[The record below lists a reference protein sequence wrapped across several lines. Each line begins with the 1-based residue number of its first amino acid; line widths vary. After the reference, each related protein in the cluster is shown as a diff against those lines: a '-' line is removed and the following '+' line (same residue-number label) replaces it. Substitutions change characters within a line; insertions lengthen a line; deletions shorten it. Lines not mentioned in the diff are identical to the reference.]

1 MAKQTPLNNMLQ
13 GFKKIIVLF
22 LICLSFIQT
31 VPAQEA
37 QNNFITE
44 GIKMYDRGDFEGA
57 LEMYKKALVSNPASV
72 QAQYEI
78 ASAYLQL
85 KDYNNAIKYSDKVI
99 VANKDYVDQAY
110 ILKGT
115 AYDYLQKPLEA
126 ANTYKQAIKK
136 FPKNQLLHY
145 NLALTSFNL
154 KEYTVTEE
162 ALQRS
167 LKLNPLHANSHFLLG
182 LSMITRGKRVQGI
195 LALYNFLLLEPK
207 SKKSASVLQTLE
219 EEWKRS
225 FAKAGAN
232 KETDEFYTAELML
245 NTLEAARNNEANKD
259 KPAITFFTE
268 NSNTFFTILGESKKD
283 KKGFWW
289 NFYVDYFYTLAK
301 NNHTEAL
308 CRYIT
313 QSKDNSYDSWLQD
326 KENLKKMEAF
336 SDWYTKYLHKF

>member
-1 MAKQTPLNNMLQ
+1 MLQ
-13 GFKKIIVLF
+13 AFKKIITLF
-22 LICLSFIQT
+22 LVFSSFIKDVT
-31 VPAQEA
+31 AQEA
-37 QNNFITE
+37 QNNFIIE

-57 LEMYKKALVSNPASV
+57 LEMYKKALVSNPSSV

-99 VANKDYVDQAY
+99 TANKDYVDQAF

-154 KEYTVTEE
+154 KDYKMTDE

-167 LKLNPLHANSHFLLG
+167 LRLNPLHANSHFLLG
-182 LSMITRGKRVQGI
+182 LSMITQGKRVQGI

-207 SKKSASVLQTLE
+207 SKKSVSVLQTLE
-219 EEWKRS
+219 DEWKGS
-225 FAKAGAN
+225 SVKTAIN
-232 KETDEFYTAELML
+232 KETDEFYSAELML
-245 NTLEAARNNEANKD
+245 KTLEDTRNNEANKD
-259 KPAITFFTE
+259 KPAISFFTE
-268 NSNTFFTILGESKKD
+268 NTNTLFTILGESKKD

-308 CRYIT
+308 CHYIT
-313 QSKDNSYDSWLQD
+313 QSKDNSYDTWVQD
-326 KENLKKMEAF
+326 KENLKKMEAL
-336 SDWYTKYLHKF
+336 SDWYTKYQHKF